1 MLFFPQMKPEVFG
14 GKKGPELSDNE
25 KVVLDILIKSK
36 QMDLNELK
44 EQSQLSNKQWDKSI
58 KGLRNQGLVSVTKTE
73 SALIAELI
81 N

>member
-1 MLFFPQMKPEVFG
+1 MKPEVFG
-14 GKKGPELSDNE
+14 GKKGPELSENE

-73 SALIAELI
+73 NALIAELI

>member
-1 MLFFPQMKPEVFG
+1 M
-14 GKKGPELSDNE
+14 
-25 KVVLDILIKSK
+25 LDILIKSK